1 MQPNYSA
8 PWAKAIT
15 PNADAAVRL
24 ICWPY
29 SGGAAAL
36 FHPWAKLLPA
46 FVEVWAVHLPGHPP
60 RLREPL
66 ETRWEPL
73 VDGAL
78 QEIATLLDKPCAF
91 FGHSLGAMLAYETAR
106 RLQTRGGPMPRL
118 LIASGHA
125 APHRPRP
132 AGPIHAL
139 PDTAFIAEVRSYK
152 GLPDWVLDHPEMLEM
167 VLPILRAD
175 FEVFETYAHHAE
187 PMLTCPLAVLSGNRD
202 PWTPKA
208 DLEAWGELTS
218 APVQYH
224 AFPGEHFFL
233 HDQQQAVL
241 WTVSRL
247 LEALCR

>member
-1 MQPNYSA
+1 MQRNHCA
-8 PWAKAIT
+8 LWAKAIT
-15 PNADAAVRL
+15 PNPDAAVRL

-36 FHPWAKLLPA
+36 FHPWGKHMPA
-46 FVEVWAVHLPGHPP
+46 FVELWAVQLPGHPP

-66 ETRWEPL
+66 ERRWEPL

-78 QEIATLLDKPCAF
+78 SEIQALLDKPSAF

-106 RLQTRGGPMPRL
+106 RLDAHGAAMPRL

-132 AGPIHAL
+132 TEPIHAL
-139 PDTAFIAEVRSYK
+139 PDDAFIHEVRRYK
-152 GLPDWVLDHPEMLEM
+152 GLPDWVLEHREMLEM

-175 FEVFETYAHHAE
+175 FEVFETYEHDPE
-187 PMLTCPLAVLSGNRD
+187 PVLRCPLAVLSGRQD
-202 PWTPKA
+202 PWTPEE

-218 APVQYH
+218 GPVQYH
-224 AFPGEHFFL
+224 AFAGEHFFL

-247 LEALCR
+247 VEALCR